1 MRLSALLK
9 KRRHRSGEEYRD
21 TPVIQTFNEGVMFA
35 IKNSNK
41 TTRSTNK
48 FIGVSQ
54 GMRQIKNQF

>member
-1 MRLSALLK
+1 
-9 KRRHRSGEEYRD
+9 
-21 TPVIQTFNEGVMFA
+21 MFA

-54 GMRQIKNQF
+54 GMRQIKNQFRRNRRAGHPQYSDESIGVSQ